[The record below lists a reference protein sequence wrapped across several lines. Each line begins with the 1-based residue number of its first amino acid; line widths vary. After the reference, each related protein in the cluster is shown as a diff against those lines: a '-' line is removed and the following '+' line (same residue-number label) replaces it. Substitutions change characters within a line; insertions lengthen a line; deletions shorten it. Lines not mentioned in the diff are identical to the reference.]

1 MTARPPDRLTAPD
14 RPPAFIGVD
23 AGGSHTMVV
32 FGDGG
37 LHVLARAEGPASR
50 VSPGAAVTSA
60 AVIVELVR
68 RAARQAE
75 RALPAAAMVVG
86 AAGAG
91 REAEQRELEAAL
103 EPAGLAEHVRVI
115 GDAEIALTA
124 AFGDA
129 PGILV
134 SAGTGSIAYAR
145 DPAGRL
151 HRSGGY
157 GWQMG
162 DEGGG
167 YWLGR
172 WALTEA
178 GAAHDGR
185 AEGSTLPTRLLA
197 ALGLHEFDDLVRW
210 AATATPMQVA
220 SLAPHV
226 LNAAVEGEVVA
237 RRAVNE
243 GALALAAL
251 VGVKLAH
258 FPGGDPVPVAAGGG
272 LLRSTSPVLEA
283 LRTALSRS
291 HPRAQ
296 VSAVPLDPAA
306 GALRLA
312 ARGR

>member
-1 MTARPPDRLTAPD
+1 MRDSFLPFARPS
-14 RPPAFIGVD
+14 I
-23 AGGSHTMVV
+23 
-32 FGDGG
+32 GDG
-37 LHVLARAEGPASR
+37 
-50 VSPGAAVTSA
+50 
-60 AVIVELVR
+60 
-68 RAARQAE
+68 
-75 RALPAAAMVVG
+75 
-86 AAGAG
+86 
-91 REAEQRELEAAL
+91 
-103 EPAGLAEHVRVI
+103 
-115 GDAEIALTA
+115 EIALTA

-172 WALTEA
+172 WALMDA

-185 AEGSTLPTRLLA
+185 AEGSTLPTRLLSG
-197 ALGLHEFDDLVRW
+197 LGLHDFDDLIRW

-220 SLAPHV
+220 ALAPHV

-237 RRAVNE
+237 RRAVDE
-243 GALALAAL
+243 GALALASL
-251 VGVKLAH
+251 VGSALAH
-258 FPGGDPVPVAAGGG
+258 FPGAEPVPVAAGGG
-272 LLRSTSPVLEA
+272 LLRSSSPMLEA
-283 LRTALSRS
+283 LRSALSRL
-291 HPRAQ
+291 HPRARL
-296 VSAVPLDPAA
+296 SAVPLDPAA

-312 ARGR
+312 ASER